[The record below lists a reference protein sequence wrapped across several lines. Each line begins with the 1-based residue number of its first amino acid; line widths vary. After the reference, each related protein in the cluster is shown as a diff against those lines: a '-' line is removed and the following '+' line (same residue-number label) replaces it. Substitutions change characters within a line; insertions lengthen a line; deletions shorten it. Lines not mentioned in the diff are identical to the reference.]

1 MSGGFVAKDTARV
14 VIKSHGDR
22 GVVVIDVSR
31 QRAWS
36 RPPVD
41 VGCDVPLWSDGKPP
55 DALMGTEADI
65 EAASVRLDAAADVRT
80 LSVHREVG
88 LRADRELT
96 EVDVASRDARA
107 AADRR
112 GDVRFGRW

>member
-1 MSGGFVAKDTARV
+1 MSGGFVAKDTTRV
-14 VIKSHGDR
+14 VIKSHSDC
-22 GVVVIDVSR
+22 GVAVIDVRR
-31 QRAWS
+31 QGTWG

-55 DALMGTEADI
+55 DALTGTEADI

-80 LSVHREVG
+80 LSVHREAG

-96 EVDVASRDARA
+96 EVEVASP